1 MVAVSRGWQ
10 LACSMLAGAGDSR
23 QQMVAR
29 RSRRLH
35 TLASLSA
42 ARLAYMLGCRL
53 TLLML
58 VACGSAWSDE
68 ERLGRETRWEGA
80 REAIAVDSGEA
91 GATEVYEH

>member
-1 MVAVSRGWQ
+1 LLVQSLLELERDSCQQTVA
-10 LACSMLAGAGDSR
+10 C
-23 QQMVAR
+23 R
-29 RSRRLH
+29 RRRLH

-58 VACGSAWSDE
+58 VACGRAWSDE

-80 REAIAVDSGEA
+80 REAIAVDSGET
-91 GATEVYEH
+91 GATEVYEL